1 MKTAIVQLESVSA
14 YSQSKHYIEPKLDT
28 EVSPKAA
35 PNKFV
40 KMDISNP
47 PQSDV
52 VPREHPV
59 ESLFQKPKTVRHQLG
74 RHVPLKI
81 SNN

>member
-1 MKTAIVQLESVSA
+1 MPDDIVLGAKTIPNP
-14 YSQSKHYIEPKLDT
+14 KNIEPKLDT
-28 EVSPKAA
+28 EVSPKAT

-74 RHVPLKI
+74 HHVPLKI